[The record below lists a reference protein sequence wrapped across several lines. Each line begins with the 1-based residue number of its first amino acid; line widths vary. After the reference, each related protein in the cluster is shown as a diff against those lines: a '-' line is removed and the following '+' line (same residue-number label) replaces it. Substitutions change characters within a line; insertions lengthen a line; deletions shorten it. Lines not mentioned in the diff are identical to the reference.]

1 MVVLVLVVL
10 GALLAV
16 EGERV
21 VVLEM
26 VCKGGGR
33 RARGR
38 GGCDGREVRRRGDR
52 EGRQVEGE
60 V

>member
-38 GGCDGREVRRRGDR
+38 GGCDGREVRRRGD
-52 EGRQVEGE
+52 
-60 V
+60 